1 MPVKIASAQFSI
13 DKHASL
19 EEWRL
24 NMEKWVLDAVNQK
37 ADLLLFPEYASL
49 DLASL
54 LPEDLRVNTSQL
66 LSEIQYFLPFF
77 IETFQDLAEKYAVII
92 VAPSFLIK
100 TDTGFSNRVFVF
112 SQNKRVA
119 SQDKLFMTRTE
130 MEEWEV
136 GEKTATLTV
145 FEAEWGKFGIQTC
158 YDSEFAIGTQQ
169 LAKYGAELVLIPSC
183 TKTGRGAARVHIGA
197 RARAMEQQLYVVV
210 SQLVNPVEWLPLL
223 SENYGYA
230 GFYTT
235 PDNDLPEDGILS
247 VGTPQKE
254 GWIVEEIDF
263 EKTRLV
269 RNKGEVANFKDHSEV
284 STRFKNRTFVIE
296 TISLI

>member
-13 DKHASL
+13 DTHTSL

-37 ADLLLFPEYASL
+37 ADLLLFPEYGSL

-54 LPEDLRVNTSQL
+54 LPEETRVDTNQL
-66 LSEIQYFLPFF
+66 LSEIQGFLPFF

-112 SQNKRVA
+112 SPNKRVA

-130 MEEWEV
+130 MEKWEV

-158 YDSEFAIGTQQ
+158 YDSEFAIGTHQ

-183 TKTGRGAARVHIGA
+183 TKTVRGAARVHIGA

-210 SQLVNPVEWLPLL
+210 SQLVNPVEWLPLV

-235 PDNDLPEDGILS
+235 PDTDLPEDGILS

-254 GWIVEEIDF
+254 GWIVAEIDF

-269 RNKGEVANFKDHSEV
+269 RNNGEVANFKDHSEV
-284 STRFKNRTFVIE
+284 STRFKNRAFVVE
-296 TISLI
+296 TISLK